1 MPEGRDIW
9 LRAVRVAAW
18 SLLGAGT
25 LSLFVAAMNTGNSG
39 TCDGVKVAYAS
50 GGNGTYVRPS
60 DALRW
65 LGFNSS
71 ASVQGKPLKELDLRA
86 LERRLEKEPWV
97 ADAELYIDRN
107 RTLHVQIRERE
118 PVARIFTSE
127 GLTFFIDSTMGMIPV
142 NPSHTPRVT
151 VFTGLPVNG
160 RAWGRRDS
168 LMMAEVRDL
177 ACTIASDSI
186 LSALVEQVDSDPVK
200 GFVLVPKMG
209 EHSIFIGD
217 GRDLSD
223 KIRRLKIFYRQVL
236 SRTGWSM
243 YRELDLRF
251 QGQIVALPTRPA
263 TAPSALGPPSSA
275 SAAPAATDKADG
287 TARAS
292 TQPVREASVKPVDAK
307 RPTSEPRPK
316 AVMPKRD

>member
-1 MPEGRDIW
+1 MHEGRDIW
-9 LRAVRVAAW
+9 QRTVRVAAW

-65 LGFNSS
+65 LGFTSP

-86 LERRLEKEPWV
+86 LERRLEKDPWV

-118 PVARIFTSE
+118 PVARIFTTE
-127 GLTFFIDSTMGMIPV
+127 GLTFFIDSSMGMIPV

-151 VFTGLPVNG
+151 VFTSLPVNG
-160 RAWGRRDS
+160 RAWSRRDS
-168 LMMAEVRDL
+168 LLMAEVRDI
-177 ACTIASDSI
+177 AQNIASDSI

-209 EHSIFIGD
+209 EHAIFIGD

-223 KIRRLKIFYRQVL
+223 KFRRLKIFYRQVL

-263 TAPSALGPPSSA
+263 SATSVTSPTVTTS
-275 SAAPAATDKADG
+275 APATLDAADNVATRVQAQPLKPEPVKSQENRPPAD
-287 TARAS
+287 AR
-292 TQPVREASVKPVDAK
+292 K
-307 RPTSEPRPK
+307 PK
-316 AVMPKRD
+316 AVMPKKD